1 MVKIFGR
8 YGNSQVQYLRL
19 FNTRNQDKYENV
31 YTYSLKLR
39 ELAAKAVP
47 NNPDADQMV
56 LNQFIVGLKNR
67 DLKTKLMTEEIRT
80 LEEAVKRAVRLESIF
95 ANKGDDNFNQS
106 GSVNQASGYINSNGS
121 GQATGYN
128 QSGQRSNT
136 EIYNQQTVQPK
147 VSQHQPYQNQSLP
160 QRRFSKRV
168 HNSSSIKQFYK
179 HHIRT
184 HQIHLII
191 KTTLSQ

>member
-39 ELAAKAVP
+39 ELAAKAIP

-80 LEEAVKRAVRLESIF
+80 LEEAVKERSDWNLFLQIKETTILI
-95 ANKGDDNFNQS
+95 NQ
-106 GSVNQASGYINSNGS
+106 GV
-121 GQATGYN
+121 
-128 QSGQRSNT
+128 
-136 EIYNQQTVQPK
+136 
-147 VSQHQPYQNQSLP
+147 L
-160 QRRFSKRV
+160 
-168 HNSSSIKQFYK
+168 IKQVVIL
-179 HHIRT
+179 IRMGQVKRLDT
-184 HQIHLII
+184 ISPDREVTRRSII
-191 KTTLSQ
+191 NKRYSQR